1 MKKLFYLT
9 LSFFS
14 FFIVYKPLSARA
26 PASTL
31 IDSYGAYVAAVAAG
45 TLDSAGLSIRA
56 FMDPNLPDWNQ
67 IYKDIKFDLSL
78 QNCRTLDCQG
88 EGPYERDMAFIT
100 GGYLSAGNQFHVL
113 PNKESFQLRQKLFDE
128 ARESIY
134 IMVWSLYDD
143 ETGLEFTRQMLRA
156 LERNPEMDIRI
167 IVDGNV
173 ATLMGHRKYLKDL
186 VRLSDGR
193 IKVLRWKTHKYRAN
207 GTHRKMIIVDKQ
219 HLITGGMNIGN
230 SYANFAGAPQW
241 RDLDIYIEGNEAGET
256 AFNQFVSIWNSHDS
270 KDPELQVEK
279 MKPGELVEEPKAPVP
294 LIFVDQHPGS
304 THKKAHMGLHTA
316 VVKLLRN
323 AKYTVDIEN
332 AYFIMDP
339 VLEEEIKAAVK
350 RGVKIRIFTNSK
362 DSIDM
367 AIVANPI
374 VDSAKKAA
382 KWGVEVYLKK
392 GATLHSKYMI
402 VDGTISMVGSFNFH
416 PRSLRFDGEN
426 AVIITDQHFAGE
438 LLSYFEKGI
447 NEQADKVYS
456 ISLLKVAWNFTA
468 AFIHFFY
475 FDFL

>member
-1 MKKLFYLT
+1 MKKSFYLT
-9 LSFFS
+9 LAV
-14 FFIVYKPLSARA
+14 FILLSVYKPLHARA
-26 PASTL
+26 PASKI

-45 TLDSAGLSIRA
+45 TLDSAGLSFRA

-78 QNCRTLDCQG
+78 QNCRMIDCQN
-88 EGPYERDMAFIT
+88 EGPYEKDMAFI
-100 GGYLSAGNQFHVL
+100 SV
-113 PNKESFQLRQKLFDE
+113 
-128 ARESIY
+128 
-134 IMVWSLYDD
+134 
-143 ETGLEFTRQMLRA
+143 
-156 LERNPEMDIRI
+156 DIRI

-173 ATLMGHRKYLKDL
+173 ATLMGHRKYLRDL
-186 VRLSDGR
+186 ERLSEGK
-193 IKVLRWKTHKYRAN
+193 IKILRWKTHKYRAN
-207 GTHRKMIIVDKQ
+207 GTHRKLIIVDKQ

-230 SYANFAGAPQW
+230 SYANANGAPQW
-241 RDLDIYIEGNEAGET
+241 RDLDIYIEGREAGET

-270 KDPELQVEK
+270 KEPSLQVEK
-279 MKPGELVEEPKAPVP
+279 MKPGELTEEPKGIVP
-294 LIFVDQHPGS
+294 LVFVDQHPGS

-339 VLEEEIKAAVK
+339 VLEGEIEAAVK
-350 RGVKIRIFTNSK
+350 RGVKVRIFTNSK

-374 VDSAKKAA
+374 IKSAKKAA
-382 KWGVEVYLKK
+382 KWGAEVYLKK
-392 GATLHSKYMI
+392 GATLHSKYMV

-426 AVIITDQHFAGE
+426 AVIIKDEHFAGE
-438 LLSYFEKGI
+438 LTSFFERGI
-447 NEQADKVYS
+447 HEQAEKVYS

-468 AFIHFFY
+468 AFVHFFY